1 MKEKQSITIRD
12 VAKKAGVSIAT
23 VSRYINNT
31 APVSKEVGVTIQSS
45 MKELDFIPNSAARK
59 LATHQYYTIG
69 LLLSVVKGDYFY
81 VLVNE
86 IEKDARIA
94 GFDLLISISRDN
106 SSKAGSNSFS
116 IGPQNTDGMIIFAD
130 CASDNDLKYF
140 YFNQYPVVLIARTA
154 PTEIGLPSVGVENLR
169 ATKNIVRHLI
179 EIHHRKKIVFL
190 RGLSAHEDS
199 IVRERGYRL
208 ALEEKNIKFEPSLI
222 SKGNF
227 DRDCAYQSIKKL
239 IRKQIPFDAVFASDD
254 EAAIGV
260 LASLADAGIHVPDQ
274 VSVVG
279 FDDQAIAPFLN
290 PPLTTVR
297 ASFGEVGRKAVE
309 LLIKQINHQSVDMQ
323 TVIPSELIIR
333 NSCGCR

>member
-1 MKEKQSITIRD
+1 MKKKQSITIRD
-12 VAKKAGVSIAT
+12 VAQKAGVSIAT
-23 VSRYINNT
+23 VSRYINKT
-31 APVSKEVGVTIQSS
+31 APVSKEVGETIHTS

-86 IEKDARIA
+86 IEKGAREA

-154 PTEIGLPSVGVENLR
+154 PPEIHLPSVGVENLR

-179 EIHHRKKIVFL
+179 EIHHRRRIVFL
-190 RGLSAHEDS
+190 RGLNAHEDS
-199 IVRERGYRL
+199 VAREKGYRL
-208 ALEEKNIKFEPSLI
+208 ALEEKNIKIEPSLI
-222 SKGNF
+222 SRGNF
-227 DRDCAYQSIKKL
+227 DRDCAYHSIKKL
-239 IRKQIPFDAVFASDD
+239 IHKQVLFDAVFASDD
-254 EAAIGV
+254 ESAIGV
-260 LASLADAGIHVPDQ
+260 LAALADAGINVPDQ
-274 VSVVG
+274 VSVIG

-309 LLIKQINHQSVDMQ
+309 LLIKQIGHQSVDMQ